1 MNTYDPYVCERA
13 TGRRQNGIDIK
24 PVLAAMGFSKPFDR
38 DASIFKFGGG
48 TNVVGFFFLRRA
60 APLKIRNH

>member
-1 MNTYDPYVCERA
+1 MA
-13 TGRRQNGIDIK
+13 
-24 PVLAAMGFSKPFDR
+24 FSKPFGR

-60 APLKIRNH
+60 APLKFKQKPCVNDANRREKNKKSNDM